1 MESKALKIIIGLFVM
16 LILAV
21 GMYMIFF
28 APKDVANLT
37 LQVNPAINLTLDKRN
52 TVIKVEGLD
61 ANGEL
66 LLEELVVTG
75 KEVSEALRVITEA
88 LQRAGFLG
96 EGRRILI
103 ALSPI
108 EDRIE
113 QAELAAL
120 TGVINQALREYVVEV
135 GLAVEITTVV
145 FTAELADAVRVAGLF
160 PADYVDFVIEA
171 GSPLALQTVA
181 LQKELG
187 VDPTLF
193 KEEFGTITSAMIDM
207 MDAGITPDNSLAI
220 LRGSLVADPTLEEL
234 TTITAAMIDLV
245 VDEGLTKEE
254 ALARIQAA
262 IQADPTLQEFDE
274 LIGLPPVDP
283 ADVPEPVGPPLW
295 PEWDTEIHGE
305 VTFFQLSWM
314 ASPEEALYPYSN
326 VGMVEF
332 TFSEGAGDWLL
343 DQYDGGYLNVVIDT
357 TAAGGTDQWAVQN
370 LYLTYKNLDFLL
382 DSTPSV
388 QFSLGLDGE
397 TLIESLEAAVLLSDE
412 LLKESPVV
420 KEEHFESFK
429 VSIMPYLVGGLF
441 GGGSAMSDIPKIIGP
456 WIGPLVPPVETHSIA
471 VTGAYIPPIEEGHM
485 GCAPGA
491 AARSISY
498 LGQVHDFPTPSPQDI
513 YNNLVRRMKTDI
525 CGEGTV
531 IRNMRD
537 GKNSYSVAKGFP
549 IGPSRL
555 VDWNNNIPMVTDAL
569 AAGCNVEIFIGWSKG
584 GGHAAMVT
592 KVSVHADGST
602 TIHYVDDCQDTQ
614 GAQNWHRV
622 IRTDPAGNFRDGE
635 VWGFM
640 IQCAL

>member
-234 TTITAAMIDLV
+234 TTITAAMIDLHEV
-245 VDEGLTKEE
+245 GATQESIMAVFTLMEEQLVAGVERTLLLEEFTTITAAKADMLEAGIPAETALPALRAALGADPTLEELTTITTAMIDLVEEGLAKEE

-262 IQADPTLQEFDE
+262 IEADPTLQNFDKLIE
-274 LIGLPPVDP
+274 LQLPVMYPQDP
-283 ADVPEPVGPPLW
+283 YDVPYKEIDIA
-295 PEWDTEIHGE
+295 PEVDRP
-305 VTFFQLSWM
+305 QQ
-314 ASPEEALYPYSN
+314 
-326 VGMVEF
+326 
-332 TFSEGAGDWLL
+332 DR
-343 DQYDGGYLNVVIDT
+343 VIP
-357 TAAGGTDQWAVQN
+357 Q
-370 LYLTYKNLDFLL
+370 
-382 DSTPSV
+382 P
-388 QFSLGLDGE
+388 
-397 TLIESLEAAVLLSDE
+397 
-412 LLKESPVV
+412 
-420 KEEHFESFK
+420 
-429 VSIMPYLVGGLF
+429 
-441 GGGSAMSDIPKIIGP
+441 
-456 WIGPLVPPVETHSIA
+456 VPP
-471 VTGAYIPPIEEGHM
+471 
-485 GCAPGA
+485 
-491 AARSISY
+491 
-498 LGQVHDFPTPSPQDI
+498 F
-513 YNNLVRRMKTDI
+513 
-525 CGEGTV
+525 
-531 IRNMRD
+531 
-537 GKNSYSVAKGFP
+537 
-549 IGPSRL
+549 
-555 VDWNNNIPMVTDAL
+555 DAL
-569 AAGCNVEIFIGWSKG
+569 E
-584 GGHAAMVT
+584 
-592 KVSVHADGST
+592 
-602 TIHYVDDCQDTQ
+602 
-614 GAQNWHRV
+614 
-622 IRTDPAGNFRDGE
+622 PGE
-635 VWGFM
+635 
-640 IQCAL
+640 